1 MSVVPLMFRDWWDD
15 FGESP
20 FRSSRLLDQQ
30 FGTGLRRDDL
40 MSSFWN
46 TTPSVLRSGYVRPWG
61 NRNLQRQESGS
72 TVNFDKEKFQVSA
85 KHYINI
91 TFVFL
96 LWIIF
101 CSMRVIFGEN
111 FIFEFL
117 NDFQIYSFD
126 AMLFISNQKLSD
138 SPHHLQV
145 ILDVQQFTPNEIT
158 VKTTE
163 KHIIVEGKHEEKAD
177 EHGFISRHFVR
188 RYQLP
193 REFFL

>member
-1 MSVVPLMFRDWWDD
+1 MSVVPLRFRDWWDD
-15 FGESP
+15 WGDTP

-40 MSSFWN
+40 ISSFWN
-46 TTPSVLRSGYVRPWG
+46 TTPSILRSGYVRPWG

-72 TVNFDKEKFQVSA
+72 TVNFDKEKF
-85 KHYINI
+85 
-91 TFVFL
+91 
-96 LWIIF
+96 
-101 CSMRVIFGEN
+101 
-111 FIFEFL
+111 
-117 NDFQIYSFD
+117 
-126 AMLFISNQKLSD
+126 
-138 SPHHLQV
+138 QV

-193 REFFL
+193 TGINPNDVSSTLSSDGVLTVTAPQKAQIQQNSERFVPITQTGPTKTDSNQPKVELS